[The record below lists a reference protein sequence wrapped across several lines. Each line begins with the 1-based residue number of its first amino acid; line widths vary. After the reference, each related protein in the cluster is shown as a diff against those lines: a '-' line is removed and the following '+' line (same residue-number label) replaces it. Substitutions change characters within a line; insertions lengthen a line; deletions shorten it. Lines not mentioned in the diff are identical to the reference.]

1 MNYFKC
7 GKYSL
12 PLGKKTYIMGILN
25 VTPDS
30 FSDGGLWNDP
40 QKAAD
45 HAREMIEAGAD
56 IIDIGAQSTRPGH
69 IEISAAEEIERLGEV
84 FEVLKNP
91 GVPVSVDTYYPE
103 AAEFSLK
110 NGADIINDV
119 SGVFNPLMAEVVKK
133 YNAGW
138 IVMHTGG
145 GTADIV
151 PQYEEGIVENVKAFF
166 EKMLSECKKFG
177 VDESS
182 ICLDPGIG
190 FGKTYE
196 DNLTLLGRMNE
207 IRVAQNA
214 LLAGASRKRVIGTAT
229 GVQQADE
236 RLIGTIA
243 AHCACMAGGAD
254 IIRVHDVA
262 ESAESAKM
270 CDAIYRREDR

>member
-12 PLGKKTYIMGILN
+12 LLGKKTYIMGILN

-69 IEISAAEEIERLGEV
+69 IEISAAEEIERLGSV

-110 NGADIINDV
+110 NA
-119 SGVFNPLMAEVVKK
+119 SA
-133 YNAGW
+133 
-138 IVMHTGG
+138 H
-145 GTADIV
+145 
-151 PQYEEGIVENVKAFF
+151 
-166 EKMLSECKKFG
+166 
-177 VDESS
+177 SS
-182 ICLDPGIG
+182 PEFAI
-190 FGKTYE
+190 
-196 DNLTLLGRMNE
+196 
-207 IRVAQNA
+207 Q
-214 LLAGASRKRVIGTAT
+214 LA
-229 GVQQADE
+229 
-236 RLIGTIA
+236 
-243 AHCACMAGGAD
+243 
-254 IIRVHDVA
+254 
-262 ESAESAKM
+262 
-270 CDAIYRREDR
+270 

>member
-1 MNYFKC
+1 
-7 GKYSL
+7 
-12 PLGKKTYIMGILN
+12 
-25 VTPDS
+25 
-30 FSDGGLWNDP
+30 
-40 QKAAD
+40 
-45 HAREMIEAGAD
+45 
-56 IIDIGAQSTRPGH
+56 
-69 IEISAAEEIERLGEV
+69 
-84 FEVLKNP
+84 
-91 GVPVSVDTYYPE
+91 
-103 AAEFSLK
+103 
-110 NGADIINDV
+110 
-119 SGVFNPLMAEVVKK
+119 MAEVVKK

-151 PQYEEGIVENVKAFF
+151 PQYEEGIVENVKTFF
-166 EKMLSECKKFG
+166 EKMLSACKSFG
-177 VDESS
+177 IDESC

-196 DNLTLLGRMNE
+196 DNLTLLGKMNE

-229 GVQQADE
+229 GVEQADK

>member
-69 IEISAAEEIERLGEV
+69 IEISAAEEIERLGAV

-119 SGVFNPLMAEVVKK
+119 SGVFNPLMAEIVKK

-151 PQYEEGIVENVKAFF
+151 PQYEEGIVENVKTFF
-166 EKMLSECKKFG
+166 EKMLSACKSFG
-177 VDESS
+177 IDESC

-196 DNLTLLGRMNE
+196 DNLTLLGKMNE

-236 RLIGTIA
+236 RLIGTIS

>member
-1 MNYFKC
+1 MNFFKC

-12 PLGKKTYIMGILN
+12 PLGTKTYIMGILN
-25 VTPDS
+25 ITPDS

-69 IEISAAEEIERLGEV
+69 IEISAAEEIKRLSAV
-84 FEVLKNP
+84 FDVLKNL

-103 AAEFSLK
+103 AAEFALK

-119 SGVFNPLMAEVVKK
+119 SGVFNPLMAEMVKK

-166 EKMLSECKKFG
+166 KKMLSKCKKSG
-177 VDESS
+177 IDESS

-196 DNLTLLGRMNE
+196 DNLELMYRMNE
-207 IRVAQNA
+207 LKTGNNA

-229 GVQQADE
+229 GVEQADK

-270 CDAIYRREDR
+270 CDVIYRRKDR

>member
-45 HAREMIEAGAD
+45 HAREMVEAGAD

-69 IEISAAEEIERLGEV
+69 IEISAAEEIERLGAV

-91 GVPVSVDTYYPE
+91 KVPVSVDTYYPE

-151 PQYEEGIVENVKAFF
+151 PQYEDGIVENVKAFF
-166 EKMLSECKKFG
+166 EQMLSSCKSFG
-177 VDESS
+177 IDESC

>member
-40 QKAAD
+40 KKAAD

-91 GVPVSVDTYYPE
+91 GIPVSVDTYYPE
-103 AAEFSLK
+103 AAEFALK

-151 PQYEEGIVENVKAFF
+151 PQYEEGIVENVKTFF
-166 EKMLSECKKFG
+166 EKMLSACKSFG
-177 VDESS
+177 IDESC

>member
-1 MNYFKC
+1 MYSFKC

-30 FSDGGLWNDP
+30 FSDGGLWNNP
-40 QKAAD
+40 EKAAI
-45 HAREMIEAGAD
+45 HAREMIETGAD

-69 IEISAAEEIERLGEV
+69 VEISANKEIERLGAV
-84 FEVLKNP
+84 FEALKNP
-91 GVPVSVDTYYPE
+91 GVPVSVDTYYPQ
-103 AAEFSLK
+103 AAEFALK

-119 SGVFNPLMAEVVKK
+119 SGIFNPKMAEIIKK

-145 GTADIV
+145 GTADLV
-151 PQYEEGIVENVKAFF
+151 PQYDEGVVENVKMFF
-166 EKMLSECKKFG
+166 EKMLSECENFG
-177 VDESS
+177 IDLSC

-196 DNLTLLGRMNE
+196 DNLELLGRMSE
-207 IRVAQNA
+207 LKTPQNA

-229 GVQQADE
+229 GVEKADK
-236 RLIGTIA
+236 RLIGTVA
-243 AHCACMAGGAD
+243 AHCACIFGGAD

-270 CDAIYRREDR
+270 CDAIYKRR

>member
-1 MNYFKC
+1 MNFFKC

-12 PLGKKTYIMGILN
+12 PLGTKTYIMGILN

-45 HAREMIEAGAD
+45 HACEMIEAGAD

-69 IEISAAEEIERLGEV
+69 IEISAAEEIERLSAV
-84 FEVLKNP
+84 FDVLKNP

-103 AAEFSLK
+103 AAEFALK

-119 SGVFNPLMAEVVKK
+119 SGVFNPLMAETVKK

-166 EKMLSECKKFG
+166 KKMLSECKKFG
-177 VDESS
+177 IDESS

-196 DNLTLLGRMNE
+196 DNLELMCRMNE
-207 IRVAQNA
+207 LKTGNNV

-229 GVQQADE
+229 GVEQADK

-270 CDAIYRREDR
+270 CDAIYRRKDR